1 MMIPGTMKDIPQ
13 ADETKTPAMREP
25 RMFPTEVCEFHTP
38 MMKPRLLVEKT
49 NKQTHRN
56 SEDIFVDASQQ
67 QETFSHSEDF
77 SVKLF
82 WILLKGLDIWLHQRV
97 AHSDTDS
104 VSLVAQKC
112 CDAEVKTKSQL
123 LWSSPRNMSS
133 ETSHRRASFFWT
145 MNMSVLNPPLEAL
158 LM

>member
-13 ADETKTPAMREP
+13 ADETKTPAIREP

-38 MMKPRLLVEKT
+38 MMKPRLLIEKT
-49 NKQTHRN
+49 NKQTNTQKQWGHLCWCITATRN
-56 SEDIFVDASQQ
+56 IVTQWRFRR
-67 QETFSHSEDF
+67 
-77 SVKLF
+77 F
-82 WILLKGLDIWLHQRV
+82 WILLKGPDIWLHQRV
-97 AHSDTDS
+97 AHSGTDS

-112 CDAEVKTKSQL
+112 CDTEVKTKSQL